1 MGAAR
6 SDDIGTVL
14 EQPAQRRGLI
24 SLRLGF
30 LDCKMGLR
38 IALRTNRWGN
48 VW

>member
-6 SDDIGTVL
+6 SDDKHTDL

-24 SLRLGF
+24 SLRLDF
-30 LDCKMGLR
+30 LDFKVGLR
-38 IALRTNRWGN
+38 IALRTNRWN